1 MKDYYPGHI
10 NPEQLDALKE
20 LINIGVGQGG
30 EILNSILQ
38 SHISLSVPKI
48 EIIDYKS
55 IHSLPATESDTELS
69 AVEMSYRGSFSGSI
83 QLVFPKSDATK
94 LVNLLAGDDS
104 NERRMDEI
112 RSGTLKEIGNVLLNA
127 VMGTISN
134 FFSFSLRYSLPVYLE
149 GSIDDLLKVLKT
161 GEPSI
166 IIRART
172 RFTID
177 DIAVDGS
184 LILFF
189 AIKSFGELISKVAS
203 YSGIL

>member
-1 MKDYYPGHI
+1 MKDFYPKHI
-10 NPEQLDALKE
+10 APEQLDALKE

-30 EILNSILQ
+30 EVLNSMLQ
-38 SHISLSVPKI
+38 SHISLSVPRI
-48 EIIDYKS
+48 EITDYKS
-55 IHSLPATESDTELS
+55 MHSLPATEADTELS
-69 AVEMSYRGSFSGSI
+69 AVEMSYHGSFSGNI

-94 LVNLLAGDDS
+94 LVNLLAGDKV
-104 NERRMDEI
+104 NESRMDEI
-112 RSGTLKEIGNVLLNA
+112 RSGTLQEIGNVLLNA

-149 GSIDDLLKVLKT
+149 GSIDDLLLVLKT
-161 GEPSI
+161 AEPSI

-177 DIAVDGS
+177 DMAVDGS

-189 AIKSFGELISKVAS
+189 AIKSFDELIQKVAS
-203 YSGIL
+203 YSGIV